1 MVVEQLD
8 KKHQK
13 LKAAH
18 FQSKRIQIINV
29 FKSIDTRENT
39 SALSTGILDEH
50 THVLSMSENA
60 RIINFWNERNTSEFF
75 IKVQI
80 DTNITPYI
88 VEWQLTPNNDNLM
101 GIVVTTKGMAEKGKK
116 TEILVSFSLDQIKSV
131 AQYWH
136 LMLTVRDHQD
146 QKHIIITKSNWK
158 TKIKLLPDGYRHS
171 KKYKD
176 EVIYP
181 TIQSNMHFVI
191 EARQI
196 TKYEQFKYIRRSW
209 LAYSLVLIFLPL
221 IRYLNIWVF
230 FEKNATSAHENAW
243 LTFKRM
249 REMYP
254 QRLIYYAI
262 TCDTKNKLNITDK
275 NIIILGT
282 WKYYFIIY
290 LTKLLLSSETRYHV
304 LGDSQFHRSMLVNK
318 MSKKV
323 HIFLQHGMNGIKDVP
338 MFHYG
343 HGQIDFLIAASNWE
357 KELIV
362 KEWHYPDNRVFVTGL
377 PRWDELVPEMLSR
390 NVITFMPTWQPD
402 ITNLT
407 QNMFENTA
415 LYKTYKTLFES
426 SQFVNYMSQNNID
439 AHLILHP
446 KFLRY
451 SQSFKK
457 LKYVTINV
465 SSDITTLISKS
476 QILVT
481 DYSSTAWDSLYLGRK
496 VIFLRYADLHNNNG
510 LNVNMIGT
518 VVNDSASLIA
528 TLIESNDHTHNQLES
543 YFEPKSPNNTQRV
556 IEKLM
561 INQKKFKIHSF
572 TYLNRKLLEI
582 IKRLV
587 SLIL

>member
-60 RIINFWNERNTSEFF
+60 RIINFWNESNTSEFF

-80 DTNITPYI
+80 NTNITPYI
-88 VEWQLTPNNDNLM
+88 VGWQLTPNNDNLM
-101 GIVVTTKGMAEKGKK
+101 GIVVITKGMAEKGKK

-136 LMLTVRDHQD
+136 LMLTVRDHQG
-146 QKHIIITKSNWK
+146 QKHITTITKSNWK

-196 TKYEQFKYIRRSW
+196 TKYEQVKYIRRSW

-262 TCDTKNKLNITDK
+262 TRDTKSKLNITDK

-415 LYKTYKTLFES
+415 FYKTYKTLFES

-457 LKYVTINV
+457 LKHVTINV
-465 SSDITTLISKS
+465 SSDITTLISES

-496 VIFLRYADLHNNNG
+496 VIFFRYADLHINNG
-510 LNVNMIGT
+510 LNVNTIGT

-528 TLIESNDHTHNQLES
+528 NLIESNDHTHNQLES

-561 INQKKFKIHSF
+561 INQKKFKMHTF
-572 TYLNRKLLEI
+572 TYLNRKL
-582 IKRLV
+582 IKK
-587 SLIL
+587 IKG

>member
-13 LKAAH
+13 VKAVY
-18 FQSKRIQIINV
+18 FQSKCIQIINV
-29 FKSIDTRENT
+29 FKSIDTRENI
-39 SALSTGILDEH
+39 SALSTGILDDH

-88 VEWQLTPNNDNLM
+88 VGWQLKPNNDNLM
-101 GIVVTTKGMAEKGKK
+101 GTVVTTKNMTKKGKK
-116 TEILVSFSLDQIKSV
+116 TEVLISFSLDQIKSV

-136 LMLTVRDHQD
+136 LMLTVRDHQG
-146 QKHIIITKSNWK
+146 QKHITTITKSNWK

-262 TCDTKNKLNITDK
+262 TRDTKSKLNITDK

-357 KELIV
+357 KELII

-377 PRWDELVPEMLSR
+377 PRWDELVPEMLSH

-402 ITNLT
+402 IANLT

-415 LYKTYKTLFES
+415 FYKTYKTLFES

-439 AHLILHP
+439 VHLILHP

-457 LKYVTINV
+457 LKHVTINV

-496 VIFLRYADLHNNNG
+496 VIFFRYADLHNNNG
-510 LNVNMIGT
+510 LNVNTIGT

-528 TLIESNDHTHNQLES
+528 ALIESNDHTHNQLES

-561 INQKKFKIHSF
+561 INQKKFKIHTF
-572 TYLNRKLLEI
+572 TYLNRKLIKI
-582 IKRLV
+582 IKR
-587 SLIL
+587 

>member
-60 RIINFWNERNTSEFF
+60 RIINFWNESNTSEFF

-80 DTNITPYI
+80 NTNITPYI
-88 VEWQLTPNNDNLM
+88 VGWQLTPNNDNLM
-101 GIVVTTKGMAEKGKK
+101 GIVVITKGMAEKGKK

-136 LMLTVRDHQD
+136 LMLTVRDHQG
-146 QKHIIITKSNWK
+146 QKHITTITKSNWK

-196 TKYEQFKYIRRSW
+196 TKYEQVKYIRRSW

-262 TCDTKNKLNITDK
+262 TRDTKSKLNITDK

-415 LYKTYKTLFES
+415 FYKTYKTLFES

-457 LKYVTINV
+457 LKHVTINV
-465 SSDITTLISKS
+465 SSDITTLISES

-496 VIFLRYADLHNNNG
+496 VIFFRYADLHINNG
-510 LNVNMIGT
+510 LNVNTIGT

-528 TLIESNDHTHNQLES
+528 NLIESNDHTHNQLES

-561 INQKKFKIHSF
+561 INQKKFKIHTF

-582 IKRLV
+582 IKR
-587 SLIL
+587 

>member
-18 FQSKRIQIINV
+18 FQSKRIQIINF
-29 FKSIDTRENT
+29 FKSIDTQEST

-60 RIINFWNERNTSEFF
+60 RIINFWNESNTSEFF

-80 DTNITPYI
+80 NTNITPYI
-88 VEWQLTPNNDNLM
+88 VGWQLTPNNDNLM
-101 GIVVTTKGMAEKGKK
+101 GIVVITKGMAEKGKK

-136 LMLTVRDHQD
+136 LMLTVRDHQG
-146 QKHIIITKSNWK
+146 QKHITTITKSNWK

-196 TKYEQFKYIRRSW
+196 TKYEQVKYIRRSW
-209 LAYSLVLIFLPL
+209 QAYSLVLIFLPL

-262 TCDTKNKLNITDK
+262 TRDTKSKLNITDK

-402 ITNLT
+402 IANLT

-415 LYKTYKTLFES
+415 FYKTYKTLFES

-457 LKYVTINV
+457 LKHVTINV

-496 VIFLRYADLHNNNG
+496 VIFFRYADLHINNG
-510 LNVNMIGT
+510 LNVNTIGT

-528 TLIESNDHTHNQLES
+528 ALIESNDHTHSQLES

-561 INQKKFKIHSF
+561 INQKKFKIHTF
-572 TYLNRKLLEI
+572 TYLNRKLIKI
-582 IKRLV
+582 IKR
-587 SLIL
+587 